1 MVQRLLHL
9 ISLLRLRFNKDLISL
24 MENPVE
30 KLPNCILGT
39 QGQDVLDNISVSV
52 TLLLAQTSS
61 SSQLLILASVKLL
74 A

>member
-1 MVQRLLHL
+1 
-9 ISLLRLRFNKDLISL
+9 